1 VTDVVIQLDMFPA
14 SALLAESG
22 TTFMNTRVAVVDG
35 NVEVWRNEY
44 PAPVVVFTAP
54 LTSFEGNVRVGY
66 TLHTD
71 AGTVIAGKDG
81 GCGCGAT
88 LGTADLWPG
97 LRRINTSL

>member
-1 VTDVVIQLDMFPA
+1 VADVVIQLDMFPA

-22 TTFMNTRVAVVDG
+22 TTFLNTRVAVVDG
-35 NVEVWRNEY
+35 AVQVWRNEY
-44 PAPVVVFTAP
+44 PAPVIVFTAP
-54 LTSFEGNVRVGY
+54 LISYEGNIRTGY

-71 AGTVIAGKDG
+71 AGTVVAGKDG

-97 LRRINTSL
+97 FRRVNTSL